1 MSIPLPTTAPGAQR
15 LTLRVAELR
24 FEARDVVSVLLCDP
38 TGIALDEWSPGAH
51 IDVRFGN
58 GVERQYSLCS
68 DPADRS
74 GWRFAVLR
82 EPVSRGGSSYVH
94 DSLRP
99 GELLDVSLP
108 RNNFELADAGNYVF
122 VAGGIGI
129 TPLLP
134 MIRSVAARGAAWR
147 LAYLGG
153 SAERMA
159 FTGSAEVADGN
170 STLIA
175 GDRDGRLDLAGWIG
189 AVGADTRV
197 YACGPERLL
206 EALESLSTGWP
217 TGVLRLER
225 FQAKALSEPLSTE
238 AFEVEARR
246 SGVTVRVE
254 NGCSVLDMLE
264 RAGIGVPS
272 SCLEGVCGT
281 CETDVID
288 GDVDHRDSI
297 LSPDEREANETMM
310 ICVSRATSSTLVL
323 DI

>member
-1 MSIPLPTTAPGAQR
+1 MSITLPTTAPAAQR
-15 LTLRVAELR
+15 LSLRVDELR
-24 FEARDVVSVLLCDP
+24 LEARDILSVLLRDP
-38 TGIALDEWSPGAH
+38 SGAPLPDWEPGAH
-51 IDVRFGN
+51 IDVLFGS

-68 DPADRS
+68 EPGDRS
-74 GWRFAVLR
+74 SWRFAVLR

-94 DSLRP
+94 ESLRP
-99 GELLDVSLP
+99 GELLSVSLP
-108 RNNFELADAGNYVF
+108 SNNFELADAGSYVF

-134 MIRSVAARGAAWR
+134 MIQSVAARGADWR

-159 FTGSAEVADGN
+159 FTGSAAVAGDN
-170 STLIA
+170 ATLVA
-175 GDRDGRLDLAGWIG
+175 GDRDERLDLAAWLGP
-189 AVGADTRV
+189 VDADTRV

-206 EALESLSTGWP
+206 ASLEELSAGWAS
-217 TGVLRLER
+217 GVLRLER

-238 AFEVEARR
+238 AFDVEARR

-254 NGCSVLDMLE
+254 TGCSILDMLE
-264 RAGIGVPS
+264 KAGIGVPN

-281 CETDVID
+281 CETDVIA

-297 LSPDEREANETMM
+297 LSADEREASESMM
-310 ICVSRATSSTLVL
+310 ICVSRATSPTLVL